1 MCEPACLWMCAERQ
15 REKLCMFGCR
25 RQCMWLHKGRL
36 KKKRDEETCAPLQ
49 WKYLTHG
56 WWFIIAND
64 SVVLSGSHRSITHRA
79 REEIEMKSVSSSIF
93 IHLFFCLVLCTR
105 CEFKENTVNPHNA
118 VTMSICALITK
129 VISLYCAPHRTAM
142 EGQDHSSVTAASV
155 IFGENAKDS

>member
-1 MCEPACLWMCAERQ
+1 M
-15 REKLCMFGCR
+15 
-25 RQCMWLHKGRL
+25 
-36 KKKRDEETCAPLQ
+36 
-49 WKYLTHG
+49 
-56 WWFIIAND
+56 
-64 SVVLSGSHRSITHRA
+64 VLSGSHRSITHRA

-118 VTMSICALITK
+118 VTMSICTLITK